1 LNVSPLVLMLLTQ
14 APAIKA
20 PVDLL
25 RQAVAETAIAQ
36 VKRIDDRWQPEQRD
50 CAGLVRFS
58 LRQAYRKIAPGR
70 LEAPLFR
77 AGHGATDF
85 ADAETLLGFS
95 YVRLGRD
102 LDGLEASRLSVRT
115 GDVLAFR
122 QPRDSGDVFHLMLV
136 VAPADK
142 AHGEV
147 HVVYHPGEKDA
158 PVRAG
163 RLSELMKQAP
173 GEWRPLP
180 TNPAFLGVFR
190 FKEWTS

>member
-1 LNVSPLVLMLLTQ
+1 MSALVLVLLTQ
-14 APAIKA
+14 APAVKA
-20 PVDLL
+20 PVELL

-58 LRQAYRKIAPGR
+58 LRQAYRKIAPDR

-77 AGHGATDF
+77 AGQGPTDF

-95 YVRLGRD
+95 YVPLGRE
-102 LDGLEASRLSVRT
+102 LDGLGAARLPVQT

-163 RLSELMKQAP
+163 RLSELMKEAP